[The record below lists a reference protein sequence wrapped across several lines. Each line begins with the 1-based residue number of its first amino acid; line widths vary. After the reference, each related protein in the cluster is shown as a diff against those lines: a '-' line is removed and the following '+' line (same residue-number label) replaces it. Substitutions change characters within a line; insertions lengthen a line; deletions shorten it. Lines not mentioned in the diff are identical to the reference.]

1 MSHFSGIWE
10 EAEKIYYLLTD
21 CECPIY
27 FLNNKQVYD
36 AAKWLVSKG
45 VRVAA
50 QQESPKEDCQ

>member
-10 EAEKIYYLLTD
+10 EAEKIYYLFTD

-27 FLNNKQVYD
+27 FLDNKQAYD
-36 AAKWLVSKG
+36 AAKWLSSKG

-50 QQESPKEDCQ
+50 QPKPPKEACP

>member
-27 FLNNKQVYD
+27 FLDNKQVYD
-36 AAKWLVSKG
+36 AAKWLASNG

-50 QQESPKEDCQ
+50 PQESQKEATP